1 MLNTASGLRPCYDSD
16 YDEKKKLKL
25 GKIYKAKITLARNY
39 DNLKKY
45 FPKSFTKQQMDDSII
60 KLLENWHRKRE
71 QEMER

>member
-39 DNLKKY
+39 DFLK
-45 FPKSFTKQQMDDSII
+45 SISP
-60 KLLENWHRKRE
+60 
-71 QEMER
+71 